1 MMHMASSSIP
11 DDALL
16 GGPLKFSLLM
26 ACTIFGVFSVDNPA
40 NADGLDFI
48 SGSYTNE
55 LHNINRT
62 GSNYLHN
69 RDNLNLISE
78 AIINVNFSDKF
89 LFHAVGTYDQV
100 KDAQPNRDTYLQG
113 HALRTKDIYFQYDD
127 GKYGGQLGRITA
139 DFGTA
144 WYMTPGLKATILD
157 EDYAIWDKFGVT
169 GWVRQ
174 NLGAL
179 GDVKVNA
186 SSFFLDTTS
195 LSSTAF
201 GERHRKTDWYGGPSN
216 TGMPNSFSL
225 SFNGSNIPAMPGF
238 TWHIAALDQ
247 AVDFTIDANGNRLP
261 TSRDELGFAV
271 GASQAF
277 NITDN
282 LRSTTLAE
290 VVRFQNKGGVPNVGR
305 TYSTIGEALTY
316 GKWRLEGTA
325 TLRSTDQPGTATITD
340 NLITASIGYDFTKAL
355 SLDLGYQHAQF
366 GSQYEDDVRSRLRY
380 VILF

>member
-26 ACTIFGVFSVDNPA
+26 ACAIFGVFSVDSTA

-55 LHNINRT
+55 LHNINRA

-78 AIINVNFSDKF
+78 AIINVNFSEKF
-89 LFHAVGTYDQV
+89 LFHAVGTFDQV
-100 KDAQPNRDTYLQG
+100 KDAHPNRDTYLQG

-144 WYMTPGLKATILD
+144 WYLTPGLKATILD

-186 SSFFLDTTS
+186 SSF
-195 LSSTAF
+195 
-201 GERHRKTDWYGGPSN
+201 N

-305 TYSTIGEALTY
+305 TYSTIGESLAY
-316 GKWRLEGTA
+316 GKWRLEGTM